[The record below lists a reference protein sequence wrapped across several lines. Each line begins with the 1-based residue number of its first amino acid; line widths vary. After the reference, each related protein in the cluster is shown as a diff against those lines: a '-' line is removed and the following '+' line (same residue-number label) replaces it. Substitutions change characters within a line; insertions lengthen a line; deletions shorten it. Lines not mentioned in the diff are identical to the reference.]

1 MATLT
6 KPGYITL
13 ADLQATG
20 ACQSQVDLFRAT
32 FGDEVKLNKRNL
44 AKALRTQLDVSW
56 CARFLTAPARAEYA
70 RVIAP
75 ARAEYDRV
83 RAAALAEYDRVRV
96 AAWAESARVMAPA
109 WAEYE
114 RVMAAA
120 RAEYERGSAAALLAA
135 LTAETSEVKS

>member
-1 MATLT
+1 MIVINSCKGADGAVQRPSIDGHATPAPGRAGMATLT

-56 CARFLTAPARAEYA
+56 CARFLTAPARAEC
-70 RVIAP
+70 
-75 ARAEYDRV
+75 D
-83 RAAALAEYDRVRV
+83 
-96 AAWAESARVMAPA
+96 
-109 WAEYE
+109 